1 MKTLA
6 ARNDTSEGIP
16 PPPNKDEVVKRKI
29 LVVDDDPSIGELLSG
44 ILTREGFDCV
54 KCLTGNEALASLADA
69 VFDAVITDVNMPG
82 MNGLDLL
89 KRARQ
94 SYPGMAIL
102 MATGLDDVRIGIQA
116 MKDGADDYLVKPFEL
131 QAVMVSVNR
140 ALEKKAME
148 IELENYRKRLE
159 LMVKQRTKQLEAASK
174 RIELTYDDTL
184 EALSGALDLRDNDTA
199 GHSRRVMR
207 YSLAIAELM
216 HCSIEQTK
224 DIARGAFLHDIGKIG
239 TPDAILLK
247 PGKLSAEE
255 WTIMETH
262 ARIGYELVSRISF
275 LSGAAQIVLTHH
287 ERYDGTGYPQGLSG
301 EEIPLGSRI
310 FVIGDT
316 LDAMTTDRPYRR
328 ALPYAV
334 AREEIIRETGCQFD
348 PNIVE
353 HFLSIPEKA
362 IEAIRLG
369 RYTSVQERA
378 LILARHADFPGALSA

>member
-334 AREEIIRETGCQFD
+334 AR
-348 PNIVE
+348 
-353 HFLSIPEKA
+353 
-362 IEAIRLG
+362 
-369 RYTSVQERA
+369 
-378 LILARHADFPGALSA
+378 